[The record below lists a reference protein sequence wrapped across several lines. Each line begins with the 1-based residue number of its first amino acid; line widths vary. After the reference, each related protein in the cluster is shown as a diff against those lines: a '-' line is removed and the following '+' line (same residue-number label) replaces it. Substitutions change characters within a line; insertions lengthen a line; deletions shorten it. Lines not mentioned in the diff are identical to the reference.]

1 MLHRRKRN
9 IQSRII
15 RCTIYLTILPVVLL
29 ELLFSYLTYRST
41 VTHITERSSAYAD
54 QLAFFYQ
61 TEMEKAEQLAES
73 LVSFSALNEY
83 LQQDFSSRE
92 EEYVYYMDCVHPM
105 LRGCDSIYHGTRIRV
120 YHNNPS
126 RNIYSFTLTN
136 QMTELLEQTLHDTW
150 SLQTDSFWY
159 NDTIRYYSYE
169 SALSYYRAVRDSKDP
184 KTIRYIVSVH
194 LSEES
199 LRELLH
205 SSQDSQSISL
215 VFNEDGSFLTGSGT
229 ALSGLEDWSAISSGQ
244 EDGAISRLGSRRYLT
259 MERLVGPLRIV
270 YLVDQ
275 GSITQDLIQNVLQIT
290 MIGAILLALSL
301 ALTIK
306 TSGEIAQ
313 GIVSLRDKMKGV
325 TLETISITHPGAPVP
340 DSEDEV
346 EQLNAV
352 FTNMMAEI
360 RSLLENIR
368 SKDLRVK
375 DEIIA
380 RQQADMEALQYQINP
395 HYLFNTLEAIRMNLI
410 IKNDHENAEIVKLF
424 AESYRQQINMDTL
437 FVTLFSEIDFVKKF
451 IQIMN
456 YRFRGSITF
465 ETDVDVSAYYIRIP
479 KLLLQP
485 IVENAVTHGIEV
497 SGQPGVIR
505 LQAEMDDT
513 QLKIAI
519 QDNGIGMDEAHLN
532 ALRQRVCAPDSKES
546 VGLPNVYKR
555 IKLIYGSEASLELFS
570 QPGQG
575 TQVILRLPIF
585 WEGNG
590 YVSGTDRR

>member
-1 MLHRRKRN
+1 MLHRKKRN

-15 RCTIYLTILPVVLL
+15 RCTIFLTILPVVLL

-41 VTHITERSSAYAD
+41 VTHITERSGAYAD

-73 LVSFSALNEY
+73 LVSFSALSEY

-92 EEYVYYMDCVHPM
+92 EEYVYYMDYVHPM
-105 LRGCDSIYHGTRIRV
+105 LRGCDSIYHGAKIRV

-136 QMTELLEQTLHDTW
+136 QMTELLEQTLHGTW

-159 NDTIRYYSYE
+159 NGSIRYYSYE
-169 SALSYYRAVRDSKDP
+169 SVLSYYRAVRDSKDP

-205 SSQDSQSISL
+205 ASQDSQSIAL
-215 VFNEDGSFLTGSGT
+215 VFNKEGTLLTGSSTALLGQENWGSLVPGREDGSIT
-229 ALSGLEDWSAISSGQ
+229 
-244 EDGAISRLGSRRYLT
+244 RLNSQRYLT
-259 MERLVGPLRIV
+259 IERLVDPLRIV

-275 GSITQDLIQNVLQIT
+275 ESVTRDLFQNVMQIA
-290 MIGAILLALSL
+290 MIGTLLLAVSL
-301 ALTIK
+301 ALTIR
-306 TSGEIAQ
+306 TSGEIAR

-325 TLETISITHPGAPVP
+325 TLETINITRQS
-340 DSEDEV
+340 DTILDTEDEV

-352 FTNMMAEI
+352 FTDMLAEI
-360 RSLLENIR
+360 RSLLANIR
-368 SKDLRVK
+368 DKDMQVK

-395 HYLFNTLEAIRMNLI
+395 HYLFNTLEAIRMNLL
-410 IKNDHENAEIVKLF
+410 IKNDYENAEIVKLF

-456 YRFRGSITF
+456 YRLRGTIAF
-465 ETDVDVSAYYIRIP
+465 ETDVDVSAYYIRVP

-505 LQAEMDDT
+505 LQAELDDT
-513 QLKIAI
+513 QLQITI
-519 QDNGIGMDEAHLN
+519 HDNGIGMDETHLN
-532 ALRQRVCAPDSKES
+532 ELRHRVCTPDNKVS

-555 IKLIYGSEASLELFS
+555 IKLIYGSEASLNIFS
-570 QPGQG
+570 QPGEG
-575 TQVILRLPIF
+575 TRIVLRLPVF
-585 WEGNG
+585 WEENG
-590 YVSGTDRR
+590 YVSGADR

>member
-1 MLHRRKRN
+1 MLHRKKRN

-15 RCTIYLTILPVVLL
+15 RCTIFLTILPVVLL

-41 VTHITERSSAYAD
+41 VTHITERSGAYAD

-73 LVSFSALNEY
+73 LVSFSALSEY

-92 EEYVYYMDCVHPM
+92 EEYVYYMDYVHPM
-105 LRGCDSIYHGTRIRV
+105 LRGCDSIYHGAKIRV

-136 QMTELLEQTLHDTW
+136 QMTELLEQTLHGTW

-159 NDTIRYYSYE
+159 NGSIRYYSYE
-169 SALSYYRAVRDSKDP
+169 SVLSYYRAVRDSKDP

-205 SSQDSQSISL
+205 ASQDSQSIAL
-215 VFNEDGSFLTGSGT
+215 VFNKEGTLLTGSSTALLGQENWGSLVPGREDGSIT
-229 ALSGLEDWSAISSGQ
+229 
-244 EDGAISRLGSRRYLT
+244 RLNSQRYLT
-259 MERLVGPLRIV
+259 IERLVDPLRIV

-275 GSITQDLIQNVLQIT
+275 ESVTRDLFQNVMQIA
-290 MIGAILLALSL
+290 MIGTLLLAVSL
-301 ALTIK
+301 ALTIR
-306 TSGEIAQ
+306 TSGEIAR

-325 TLETISITHPGAPVP
+325 TLETINITRQS
-340 DSEDEV
+340 DTILDTEDEV

-352 FTNMMAEI
+352 FTDMLAEI
-360 RSLLENIR
+360 RSLLANIR
-368 SKDLRVK
+368 DKDMQVK

-395 HYLFNTLEAIRMNLI
+395 HYLFNTLEAIRMNLL
-410 IKNDHENAEIVKLF
+410 IKNDYENAEIVKLF

-456 YRFRGSITF
+456 YRLRGTIAF
-465 ETDVDVSAYYIRIP
+465 ETDVDVSAYYIRVP

-505 LQAEMDDT
+505 LQAELDDT
-513 QLKIAI
+513 QLQITI
-519 QDNGIGMDEAHLN
+519 HDNGIGMDETHLN
-532 ALRQRVCAPDSKES
+532 ELRHRVCTPDNKVS

-555 IKLIYGSEASLELFS
+555 IKLIYGSEASLNIFS
-570 QPGQG
+570 QPGEG
-575 TQVILRLPIF
+575 TRVVLRLPVF
-585 WEGNG
+585 WEENG
-590 YVSGTDRR
+590 YVSGADR

>member
-1 MLHRRKRN
+1 MLHRKKRN

-15 RCTIYLTILPVVLL
+15 RCTIFLTILPVVLL

-41 VTHITERSSAYAD
+41 VTHITERSGAYAD

-73 LVSFSALNEY
+73 LVSFSALSEY

-92 EEYVYYMDCVHPM
+92 EEYVYYMDYVHPM
-105 LRGCDSIYHGTRIRV
+105 LRGCDSIYHGAKIRV

-136 QMTELLEQTLHDTW
+136 QMTELLEQTLHGTW

-159 NDTIRYYSYE
+159 NGPIRYYSYE
-169 SALSYYRAVRDSKDP
+169 SVLSYYRAVRDSKDP

-205 SSQDSQSISL
+205 ASQDSQSIAL
-215 VFNEDGSFLTGSGT
+215 VFNKEGTLLTGSSTALLGQENWGSLVPGREDGSIT
-229 ALSGLEDWSAISSGQ
+229 
-244 EDGAISRLGSRRYLT
+244 RLNSQRYLT
-259 MERLVGPLRIV
+259 IERLVDPLRIV

-275 GSITQDLIQNVLQIT
+275 ESVTRDLFQNVMQIA
-290 MIGAILLALSL
+290 MIGTLLLAVSL
-301 ALTIK
+301 ALTIR
-306 TSGEIAQ
+306 TSGEIAR

-325 TLETISITHPGAPVP
+325 TLETINITRQS
-340 DSEDEV
+340 DTILDTEDEV

-352 FTNMMAEI
+352 FTDMLAEI
-360 RSLLENIR
+360 RSLLANIR
-368 SKDLRVK
+368 DKDMQVK

-395 HYLFNTLEAIRMNLI
+395 HYLFNTLEAIRMNLL
-410 IKNDHENAEIVKLF
+410 IKNDYENAEIVKLF

-456 YRFRGSITF
+456 YRLRGTIAF
-465 ETDVDVSAYYIRIP
+465 ETDVDVSAYYIRVP

-505 LQAEMDDT
+505 LQAELDDT
-513 QLKIAI
+513 QLQITI
-519 QDNGIGMDEAHLN
+519 HDNGIGMDETHLN
-532 ALRQRVCAPDSKES
+532 ELRHRVCTPDNKVS

-555 IKLIYGSEASLELFS
+555 IKLIYGSEASLNIFS
-570 QPGQG
+570 QPGEG
-575 TQVILRLPIF
+575 TRVVLRLPVF
-585 WEGNG
+585 WEENG
-590 YVSGTDRR
+590 YVSGADR